1 MTLRAV
7 LALREADKILAYRTY
22 AELIQPVV
30 RDKEVIV
37 SGMRQEV
44 ERARQAL
51 QLARQGYRV
60 AVVSSGDA
68 GLYGMAG
75 IVLEVLDR
83 EGEETV
89 EVEVVPGVSSAF
101 AAAALLGAPLMH
113 DTAFISLSDLLT
125 PQEDI
130 RRRLE
135 KAAEGDFVVALYNP
149 VSHRRTRLIREAVD
163 VFRRF
168 RRSDTPV
175 GIVRHAMREGQEV
188 IITTLDKL
196 LDHHLDMF
204 TLIIVGNSQ
213 TYVAGGRMITPR
225 GYKL

>member
-7 LALREADKILAYRTY
+7 LALREADRILAYRTY
-22 AELIQPVV
+22 AKLIRPLV

-75 IVLEVLDR
+75 IVLEVMDR
-83 EGEETV
+83 EGGEAV

-168 RRSDTPV
+168 RRPDTPV

-196 LDHHLDMF
+196 LDHQLDMF

-213 TYVAGGRMITPR
+213 TYVTGGRMITPR

>member
-168 RRSDTPV
+168 RRPDTPV

-188 IITTLDKL
+188 TITTLEKL
-196 LDHHLDMF
+196 LDHTLDMF